1 MPLASARAATYAKRS
16 EATSKRSEGW
26 PRVPY
31 DLLIKGGHVLDPGQ
45 AIDRRMDIAI
55 SDGAIAAIQ
64 PEISASEASRVLE
77 VRGSNRYVV
86 PGLIDVHTHVAYG
99 ATTPGV
105 GIGCVDPDVGGVGSA
120 VTTVLDAGSV
130 GIANVGVFGAHLL
143 PKAKTRVICYVNVGT
158 FAHTTPAAADVMHME
173 DIDRKAIASCIRANP
188 GLIRGFKLRLVGPV
202 VQERGEDVVRLSKE
216 IANEHGVPLMVHIG
230 DGRHPDRARAGELTR
245 FLLKTLT
252 AGDILTHLCTP
263 NPGGVMDAR
272 EAAQSVVPELEE
284 ARANGVL
291 IDSALGRG
299 NFGIEVAR
307 RQAEL
312 GVRPD
317 TTSSD
322 LTAGGRRL
330 GVGLLD
336 SMAKFMSVGYS
347 LSDVVRMT
355 TLNAARGIGLGDQL
369 GAVAVGREADLSIFD
384 VVEGKWKFTDTLNQ
398 VFTGTQAL
406 VPVQTIRKGEL
417 FSPEW
422 GPYAWGWLP
431 EQA

>member
-1 MPLASARAATYAKRS
+1 MRLPDTAAARMGAVPLPSGRAATYAKRR

-173 DIDRKAIASCIRANP
+173 DIDRKAIAGAH
-188 GLIRGFKLRLVGPV
+188 GLQDLA
-202 VQERGEDVVRLSKE
+202 RLS
-216 IANEHGVPLMVHIG
+216 NCGWS
-230 DGRHPDRARAGELTR
+230 GRWSRSAAR
-245 FLLKTLT
+245 K
-252 AGDILTHLCTP
+252 
-263 NPGGVMDAR
+263 
-272 EAAQSVVPELEE
+272 
-284 ARANGVL
+284 
-291 IDSALGRG
+291 
-299 NFGIEVAR
+299 
-307 RQAEL
+307 
-312 GVRPD
+312 
-317 TTSSD
+317 SS
-322 LTAGGRRL
+322 GCQRRL
-330 GVGLLD
+330 PTSTVCR
-336 SMAKFMSVGYS
+336 SWCISAMAVTRTV
-347 LSDVVRMT
+347 LAPA
-355 TLNAARGIGLGDQL
+355 N
-369 GAVAVGREADLSIFD
+369 
-384 VVEGKWKFTDTLNQ
+384 
-398 VFTGTQAL
+398 
-406 VPVQTIRKGEL
+406 
-417 FSPEW
+417 
-422 GPYAWGWLP
+422 
-431 EQA
+431 